1 MEPAHLPPRPSNPCV
16 VYKPITTV
24 GGLELYL
31 AETASAI
38 DAPIYTLF
46 QSQSLSNVRAT
57 PDVVE
62 FEKRDAFHSVL
73 ERLPVGTLVQTLEY
87 EQFEVPKEYDAVV
100 TIGEVTK
107 SVIHQPHQRR
117 YHVLN
122 MPPRWL
128 FDLGPGKYDD
138 SVGPVKWLKRL
149 YQSYMRVHDIS
160 TVSRI
165 TDFVV
170 PSETIA
176 RRLETYYDRTPTAVI
191 YPPVYTDQYYF
202 EENAGYLLYVGR
214 LSRAKRVGE
223 IVDALS
229 GTDYRLKIAGTG
241 PTESEVKRRAGQN
254 VEMLGFV
261 SEERKRE
268 LLARCDAVVFNSDRE
283 AFGIVPIEAFASGK
297 PVVGVDEGFTK
308 HQIDDGETGILFD
321 RGASGLRGA
330 VEEMYD
336 REWDPDRLQQAA
348 TQYDVSRFGEAWRDL
363 LQL

>member
-1 MEPAHLPPRPSNPCV
+1 MQHAHIRSLVSNPCV
-16 VYKPITTV
+16 VCKPLTTV
-24 GGLELYL
+24 GGLELYA

-46 QSQSLSNVRAT
+46 QSRSLSNVRVA

-62 FEKRDAFHSVL
+62 FEKRDAFHTAL
-73 ERLPVGTLVQTLEY
+73 ERLPFGTLVRTLEY

-128 FDLGPGKYDD
+128 FDLGPGRYDG
-138 SVGPVKWLKRL
+138 SFGPVRWLKRL
-149 YQSYMRVHDIS
+149 YQSYMRVQDVA

-165 TDFVV
+165 NDFVV

-176 RRLETYYDRTPTAVI
+176 RRLETYYARTPTVI
-191 YPPVYTDQYYF
+191 IHPPVYTDQYYF
-202 EENAGYLLYVGR
+202 SENAGYLLYVGR
-214 LSRAKRVGE
+214 LSPSKGVAE
-223 IVDALS
+223 IVDAVS

-241 PTESEVKRRAGQN
+241 PLESEIKRRAGPN
-254 VEMLGFV
+254 VDVLGFV

-268 LLARCDAVVFNSDRE
+268 LLANCDAVVFNSDRE

-297 PVVGVDEGFTK
+297 PVVGINEGFTK
-308 HQIDDGETGILFD
+308 HQIEDGETGILFD
-321 RGASGLRGA
+321 RGAGELRDA
-330 VEEMYD
+330 IEEMYD
-336 REWDPDRLQQAA
+336 HEWDYERLQQAA
-348 TQYDVSRFGEAWRDL
+348 TRYDVGRFREAWRDFL
-363 LQL
+363 